1 VSVLTTTPTSVT
13 FTYGAVPGAVGYQVS
28 LDNGLTFSDPSSGAA
43 SLTHV
48 VTGLKPNQ
56 SVTIIVRA
64 VGDVDCR
71 LSANSAAVTGTSANP
86 FGDGIFIPNA
96 FTPNGDG
103 NNDILYVYGNTI
115 QKLSFSVYDQ
125 WGEQQFRTTN
135 KAAGWD
141 GTYKG
146 HAQPVGVYVYY
157 VEVTLDNGQIV
168 KKKGTVTLIR

>member
-1 VSVLTTTPTSVT
+1 
-13 FTYGAVPGAVGYQVS
+13 
-28 LDNGLTFSDPSSGAA
+28 
-43 SLTHV
+43 
-48 VTGLKPNQ
+48 
-56 SVTIIVRA
+56 
-64 VGDVDCR
+64 

-115 QKLSFSVYDQ
+115 QKLTFSVYDQ

-157 VEVTLDNGQIV
+157 VEVTLDNGP
-168 KKKGTVTLIR
+168 GS